1 MDSGEN
7 FFRSSIR
14 GGGSPGRLER
24 ENRELREQAD
34 WQGGQLA
41 EVLGQVGALKEK
53 ESKLTSELDAKLL
66 ECRRLE
72 TEL

>member
-41 EVLGQVGALKEK
+41 EAPG
-53 ESKLTSELDAKLL
+53 
-66 ECRRLE
+66 
-72 TEL
+72 